1 MEYTK
6 LLGKVTLTTDGLHDS
21 SIPYDRLCLV
31 HDNTYRSFISI
42 KDVPANISIDNRTY
56 WQPLNIVS
64 ADNEDLTV
72 DNNLRIKFANKDYA
86 PINNSGMGY
95 QILRK
100 RSNNIVTQEDF
111 NKAHTLYV
119 VEYDF
124 YLANNNIVIPED
136 CALYFKGGTIN
147 AGIVTGTDTMLY
159 GTIGRKGNAEF
170 KGTWIQT
177 GTADLDIKQL
187 QDRIDILEK
196 AVFPY
201 SLNVTGGGVYKKGS
215 SVSVTIEWDFLRG
228 GINIIPDTLSINGEE
243 LSVDQTA
250 KTYLEVQRDMIYNV
264 NCTKDGMNFHGTASA
279 VFVNPSYFGVVI
291 NDFIVTESNIKMLSS
306 GEIIKN
312 TKSYNTPSFTQNSQ
326 KNCYAYPKVFGPLT
340 NIRDLNNQDLNNSYN
355 YTEIEV
361 NGEPYYVYL
370 LDTPSSVINYR
381 INFN

>member
-31 HDNTYRSFISI
+31 HDSTYRSFISI

-64 ADNEDLTV
+64 ADNEDLTI

-86 PINNSGMGY
+86 PISNSGMGY

-100 RSNNIVTQEDF
+100 RANNIVTQEDF

-124 YLANNNIVIPED
+124 YLASNSIVIPED

-147 AGIVTGTDTMLY
+147 AGTVIGTDTMLY

-170 KGTWIQT
+170 EGTWIQT
-177 GTADLDIKQL
+177 GTADLDIKEL
-187 QDRIDILEK
+187 QNRIDILEK

-201 SLNVTGGGVYKKGS
+201 SLNVSGSGVYKKGS

-250 KTYLEVQRDMIYNV
+250 KTYLEVQRDIVYNV
-264 NCTKDGMNFHGTASA
+264 SCTKDNMKFNGVASA
-279 VFVNPSYFGVVI
+279 TFVNPSYFGVVI
-291 NDFIVTESNIKMLSS
+291 NDFIITESNIKALSS

-326 KNCYAYPKVFGPLT
+326 KNCYAYPKAFGMLT
-340 NIRDLNNQDLNNSYN
+340 SIRDLNNQDLNNSYS

-370 LDTPSSVINYR
+370 LDTPSSVINYK